1 MTEPMEEVGEEVG
14 HLMKTSQVAA
24 EEMLGKAERQAAGIL
39 SRARRDAKAIEKE
52 ASVTAREMI
61 EVLLLTAKAQRAD
74 MLDEQ
79 GKQNRLIHDYERELL
94 DQILVLQNILAKMK
108 KEGEKAPP
116 SDPEDR
122 STNGSTELGSSI
134 WTDSEIANQG
144 PRPVPIGDAEASGD

>member
-1 MTEPMEEVGEEVG
+1 MTEPMGEVGEEAG

-24 EEMLGKAERQAAGIL
+24 EEMLGKAKKQAAGIL
-39 SRARRDAKAIEKE
+39 SRARSDAKAIEKE

-61 EVLLLTAKAQRAD
+61 ELLLLTAKAQRSD
-74 MLDEQ
+74 MLAEQ
-79 GKQNRLIHDYERELL
+79 DKQNKLIRDYDRELL
-94 DQILVLQNILAKMK
+94 DQITVLQNILAKMK
-108 KEGEKAPP
+108 KEGERAPS

-144 PRPVPIGDAEASGD
+144 PRPVPIGDAEASGG